1 MFTLFGLIPLLCWLY
16 IRPQEVFPF
25 LQALPV
31 LNIATGISALGLLI
45 DLRLGRAYVSPAP
58 ALRYLGLLLLW
69 ALLVT
74 SIRRGGDASSILVG
88 RLFIPTAVL
97 LLLAHGV
104 TSFRSLQVIA
114 AVVLSLGLFIT
125 FVCLHQ
131 ARQPFQ
137 CFVQRGEDHTS
148 AGTPDGRPCERPRD
162 CYLGDAEP
170 GAEYQCER
178 AGIFGTSTVGG
189 RVRYRGILQDPN
201 EAALA
206 IGITLPFAFA
216 FVQRSRR
223 AWTVVFVP
231 LIIGAVGLCTIYSQ
245 SRTGQLVFLSVLGA
259 YFVRRFGLG
268 AGAAVAALF
277 AGPVLLLGGRS
288 GAEAEASALERTE
301 TLFVGVEFV
310 RHSPLLGLGVSQFAE
325 HHFITAHN
333 AYLLIA
339 AELGFPGLFLWGAVL
354 YLSVKTQFLALR
366 RYAGRPEAHAA
377 QTWAMA
383 LLASFCGLLV
393 GITFLSFSYHNVL
406 FIYLGLAGALHSACR
421 RHDPGFS
428 VGLSL
433 REAALLAVG
442 GVVLIGLI
450 GIYARIKIS

>member
-16 IRPQEVFPF
+16 IRPQEVFPV
-25 LQALPV
+25 LQTLPV
-31 LNIATGISALGLLI
+31 LNLATGLGALGLLI

-58 ALRYLGLLLLW
+58 ALRYLVLLVLW
-69 ALLVT
+69 AFLVT
-74 SIRRGGDASSILVG
+74 SIRRGGDASSILMG

-104 TSFRSLQVIA
+104 TSFRSLQVMT
-114 AVVLSLGLFIT
+114 AVVLCLGLFIT
-125 FVCLHQ
+125 FACLHQ
-131 ARQPFQ
+131 ARQPLQ
-137 CFVQRGEDHTS
+137 CFVQRGNDHAS

-162 CYLGDAEP
+162 CYVGDIEP

-206 IGITLPFAFA
+206 IGITLPFVFA

-223 AWTVVFVP
+223 AWAVIFIP
-231 LIIGAVGLCTIYSQ
+231 LLIGAVGLSTIYSQ
-245 SRTGQLVFLSVLGA
+245 SRSGQLVFLTVLGA

-268 AGAAVAALF
+268 AGVAVAALF

-288 GAEAEASALERTE
+288 GAEAEASAAERIE
-301 TLFVGVEFV
+301 TLYTGVEFV
-310 RHSPLLGLGVSQFAE
+310 RQSPLLGLGVSQFAE
-325 HHFITAHN
+325 HHYLTAHN

-339 AELGFPGLFLWGAVL
+339 AELGFPGLFLWGAVV
-354 YLSVKTQFLALR
+354 YLSIKTQVLAIR
-366 RYAGRPEAHAA
+366 RYAQRPEAHAA

-383 LLASFCGLLV
+383 ILASFCGLLI
-393 GITFLSFSYHNVL
+393 GIFFLSFSYHNVL

-421 RHDPGFS
+421 RHDPDFS
-428 VGLSL
+428 VRLSL
-433 REAALLAVG
+433 REGVLLAVG
-442 GVVLIGLI
+442 GVVLIAFIGL
-450 GIYARIKIS
+450 YARMKIA